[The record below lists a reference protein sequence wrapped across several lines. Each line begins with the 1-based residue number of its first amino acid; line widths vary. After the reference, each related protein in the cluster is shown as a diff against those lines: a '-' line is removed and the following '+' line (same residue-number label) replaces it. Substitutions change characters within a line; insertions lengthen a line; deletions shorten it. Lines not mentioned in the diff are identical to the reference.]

1 MTIIT
6 CSAEVIICRWRPL
19 VMDHNSC
26 TLPTLR
32 LASHF
37 WLCLAFSDV
46 SGAMHWAFRLCS
58 HKHHFFC
65 YNLAQ
70 LFCRVYGLT
79 FAPPNYWAKK
89 KILFIDGDKSSLWV
103 PCKADYWPWALGGLE
118 QDGAV
123 WRAGDVVWKTGWE
136 SWRDITWFFEGHL
149 VLLVG
154 QD

>member
-1 MTIIT
+1 MYSSDPKIGF
-6 CSAEVIICRWRPL
+6 PF
-19 VMDHNSC
+19 
-26 TLPTLR
+26 
-32 LASHF
+32 LALFGVF
-37 WLCLAFSDV
+37 WCQWGHALGFPFVQPQTSLFS
-46 SGAMHWAFRLCS
+46 
-58 HKHHFFC
+58 C

-70 LFCRVYGLT
+70 LFCRVYVLT

-103 PCKADYWPWALGGLE
+103 PCKADYCPWALGGLE

-136 SWRDITWFFEGHL
+136 SWRDITWLFEGHL